1 MRDELQKQLA
11 ALQPNL
17 KPYQVTNCVN
27 KYVDAVI
34 AELARQYAAAT
45 SEDIE
50 SGELEFAA
58 DLVNKACAQV
68 AVNGSR
74 VRVYTLMQQSANTS
88 LVLVTYKGN
97 STANRVSKI
106 TLNPKYRKDIFIEL
120 ANTDFVHTSDYLD
133 SLEQKA
139 NYSVAI
145 NMATL
150 DSYIKAT
157 RETLNGATGDK
168 YIAKL
173 LRNLNAATSL
183 KQRAIAQA
191 DGSYIVKEYWEE
203 IDSGRVQGYGLSLQR
218 IAKEVRHAALG
229 PCTRIDFK
237 ASSYAILTSL
247 ALAINPQLKVE
258 ALKHYVKHRSTVRK
272 RIAKEVGV
280 SEDRIKTVF
289 TAIGFGAKVSD
300 NPYNSINKLLGKD
313 AYAKLIA
320 NAEFVA
326 IREAFSDV
334 CKTILAN
341 ELFKGD
347 CFSVG
352 AHTYNN
358 ISPKTQT
365 KRTKNQKLA
374 WLYQACER
382 MALDMVI
389 DKMPSAF
396 VMQLPVH
403 DCMYLQ
409 QPLPAHV
416 ALDLKTELRTV
427 FELLDF
433 EQEKIMPIHARD
445 DHSMFT
451 ADWESAEAE
460 HRQHTQEAE
469 RDAVGYQ
476 SVVAVTGNTGF
487 TATDYTGETNAQ
499 YEQRRRRTL
508 MMEDLLREHKR
519 EAQEDE

>member
-1 MRDELQKQLA
+1 MRYELQKQLA

-17 KPYQVTNCVN
+17 KPYQVTNCVK

-58 DLVNKACAQV
+58 DLVNKASAQITLGDKRLR
-68 AVNGSR
+68 A
-74 VRVYTLMQQSANTS
+74 YTLMQQNVNTS
-88 LVLVTYKGN
+88 LVLVMYRGN
-97 STANRVSKI
+97 STANRISKV
-106 TLNPKYRKDIFIEL
+106 TLNPKYKKNIFIEL
-120 ANTDFVHTSDYLD
+120 ANTNFVHTSDYLD
-133 SLEQKA
+133 SLEKKE
-139 NYSVAI
+139 NYSIPI
-145 NMATL
+145 NMVTL
-150 DSYIKAT
+150 DSYIQAT
-157 RETLNGATGDK
+157 KQTLNGATGDK

-173 LRNLNAATSL
+173 IRNLNAATSL
-183 KQRAIAQA
+183 KQRAIQQE
-191 DGSYIVKEYWEE
+191 DGRYIVKEFWDE

-258 ALKHYVKHRSTVRK
+258 AIKHYVNHRSAIRK

-280 SEDRIKTVF
+280 SEERIKTVF
-289 TAIGFGAKVSD
+289 TAIGFGAKVSN
-300 NPYNSINKLLGKD
+300 NPYNSINTLLGSE
-313 AYAKLIA
+313 AYAKLVA
-320 NAEFVA
+320 NEEFVA
-326 IREAFSDV
+326 TREAFNDV
-334 CKTILAN
+334 CKTILAH
-341 ELFKGD
+341 ETFKAD
-347 CFSVG
+347 NFSVG
-352 AHTYNN
+352 SYTYNA
-358 ISPKTQT
+358 ISPKTQN

-374 WLYQACER
+374 WIYQACER
-382 MALDMVI
+382 MALDIVI
-389 DKMPSAF
+389 EKMPSEF

-416 ALDLKTELRTV
+416 ALDLKTELRAV

-433 EQEKIMPIHARD
+433 EQEKIVPIHARP
-445 DHSMFT
+445 DHHMFT
-451 ADWESAEAE
+451 AAEDSAEVE
-460 HRQHTQEAE
+460 HKQRTQEAE
-469 RDAVGYQ
+469 RAAVGYQ
-476 SVVAVTGNTGF
+476 SSVAVAGSKGF
-487 TATDYTGETNAQ
+487 AVADYTGETDTQ

-508 MMEDLLREHKR
+508 MMQELLHAHKR